1 MPLYPVIKRISPLQV
16 FGSEVVACLGY
27 LIQNPRKYPIH
38 GLFCEP
44 LPEVSLTVEKCGVSS
59 CKG

>member
-38 GLFCEP
+38 GLFGEP
-44 LPEVSLTVEKCGVSS
+44 MPEV
-59 CKG
+59 